1 MNVFRLLF
9 VEDDQQELKSC
20 EDAVEIYK
28 REKRRKF
35 ELVPCKDIEE
45 AFSKLDNSIDGA
57 IIDLKLGEQGDEGN
71 EVLRKIKESHFRILV
86 FILTG
91 TPDNTNKDLPY
102 IEIFKKGDPGSGYA
116 DLLHRFW
123 GIYDTGLTRIMGGRG
138 VIERNL
144 NKVFLENLL
153 PQREIWI
160 KYGKTDSPR
169 TEKALLRHT
178 LNLLLQLLD
187 DDEDRCYP
195 RRSLSETASYQR
207 NPYWQPRRKERQWHM
222 VCRHESGL

>member
-28 REKRRKF
+28 REKRRKID
-35 ELVPCKDIEE
+35 LVPCENIEE
-45 AFSKLDNSIDGA
+45 ASSKLDNSIDGA

-71 EVLRKIKESHFRILV
+71 EVLRRINASHFRILV

-91 TPDNTNKDLPY
+91 TPDNTNRDLPH

-116 DLLHRFW
+116 DLLDRFW
-123 GIYDTGLTRIMGGRG
+123 GIYESGLTRIMGGRG
-138 VIERNL
+138 QIENNL
-144 NKVFLENLL
+144 IKIFHYHLI
-153 PQREIWI
+153 PQIDIWI
-160 KYGKTDSPR
+160 EYGKTDSLR

-178 LNLLLQLLD
+178 LNHLLQLLD

-195 RRSLSETASYQR
+195 EEVYLKPPLTNEIRTGSLVE
-207 NPYWQPRRKERQWHM
+207 KKRQWHM
-222 VCRHESGL
+222 VCRHESSL